1 MALTIGK
8 QRNELSTYQQRIEIL
23 VGARF
28 KETNRIATAKKI
40 QDDLRQK
47 IGHWQGAEEIK
58 KWRMRQS

>member
-1 MALTIGK
+1 MALTTEEH
-8 QRNELSTYQQRIEIL
+8 RNELSTYQKRIEIL

-28 KETNRIATAKKI
+28 KETNKIAAAKKI

-58 KWRMRQS
+58 KWRMRHS